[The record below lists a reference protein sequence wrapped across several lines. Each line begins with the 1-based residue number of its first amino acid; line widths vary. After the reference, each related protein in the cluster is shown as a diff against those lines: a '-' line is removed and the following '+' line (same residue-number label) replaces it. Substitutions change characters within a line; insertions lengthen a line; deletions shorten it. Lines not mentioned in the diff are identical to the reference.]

1 PPIARAIAHGYGPS
15 TVARA
20 DGRLGLEGAVDGA
33 QDHRDRLV
41 DSVGTSVRHR
51 QVQPPI
57 TIEVAHGHGST
68 IVVSIEVP
76 CRLEGAI
83 NVAQQHR
90 NSAAVTSVETS
101 VGHRQIGPP
110 ITIEAAD
117 DHAGRPKAC
126 REARGWLE

>member
-1 PPIARAIAHGYGPS
+1 M
-15 TVARA
+15 T
-20 DGRLGLEGAVDGA
+20 
-33 QDHRDRLV
+33 
-41 DSVGTSVRHR
+41 SVETSVRHR

-110 ITIEAAD
+110 ITIEVAD
-117 DHAGRPKAC
+117 DHGGRAKAC
-126 REARGWLE
+126 REALGWLEGAIAVAQQHRDVVGSSVGHRQVEPPIAIDVAHGHG